1 MGVPPPHRQDIAVP
15 TTRITYYELPPQ
27 ARAAIEK
34 VTGSVESAIS
44 AGGGLNSAVAARL
57 RTATGDQFCK
67 ALPADHRWVWTQ
79 RREAGIAP
87 HLYGLAPV
95 LIARLEVDGW
105 DIVLFEALNGRHA
118 DYSPGSPDLPA
129 VVTLLEA
136 IAARPCPPIELRD
149 AGERLRNYVSDPADL
164 RYFAGSALLHTDLN
178 NANIIVDTGGA
189 RIVDWGW
196 ATRGAAWLDPAYW
209 ALWLISAGHHP
220 AAAEQWAGKLTTWC
234 TASDAGLRAFT
245 EAQAALWTEI
255 SGRDPNDPWFS
266 RLADASQRWLAYRR
280 RLS

>member
-1 MGVPPPHRQDIAVP
+1 MP
-15 TTRITYYELPPQ
+15 TARITYHELPQ
-27 ARAAIEK
+27 RARAAIED
-34 VTGSVESAIS
+34 VTGRVASATS

-57 RTATGDQFCK
+57 RTATGDHFCK
-67 ALPADHRWVWTQ
+67 ALPADHRCVWTQ
-79 RREAGIAP
+79 RREADIAP
-87 HLYGLAPV
+87 HLDGLAPD

-105 DIVLFEALNGRHA
+105 DILLFEALDGHHA

-129 VVTLLEA
+129 VVALLEA
-136 IAARPCPPIELRD
+136 IAATPCPAIDLRD
-149 AGERLRNYVSDPADL
+149 TGERLLNYVSDSTDL

-178 NANIIVDTGGA
+178 SANIIVEAGGA

-209 ALWLISAGHHP
+209 TLWLISAGHHP
-220 AAAEQWAGKLTTWC
+220 AAAEQWADKLTMWS

-255 SGRDPNDPWFS
+255 SGRVPNDRWSS
-266 RLADASQRWLAYRR
+266 RLAEASQRWMAYRR
-280 RLS
+280 SL